1 MFYHY
6 KTTHTIQFS
15 FLDYSL
21 RFPMNQTLNSSR
33 SPFPPCQSINSV
45 YSSIPTEPKLT
56 EPQKILNTS
65 PYHKSPFNNKKKKKE
80 KEEQSTYHHKTRHTI
95 QSSFLDHS
103 SISNKPSLYIL
114 HSTRPIGEYILRPL
128 RTFRS
133 RPITISNVRFDTA
146 CTFRWWF

>member
-56 EPQKILNTS
+56 EPQKVLNTS
-65 PYHKSPFNNKKKKKE
+65 PYHKSSFNNKKKKRK
-80 KEEQSTYHHKTRHTI
+80 KRNKVRTI
-95 QSSFLDHS
+95 IKLVTQYNPRS
-103 SISNKPSLYIL
+103 SIILPFPTNHRSTFYIL
-114 HSTRPIGEYILRPL
+114 LVQSVN
-128 RTFRS
+128 TFYALYALS
-133 RPITISNVRFDTA
+133 ALAP
-146 CTFRWWF
+146 